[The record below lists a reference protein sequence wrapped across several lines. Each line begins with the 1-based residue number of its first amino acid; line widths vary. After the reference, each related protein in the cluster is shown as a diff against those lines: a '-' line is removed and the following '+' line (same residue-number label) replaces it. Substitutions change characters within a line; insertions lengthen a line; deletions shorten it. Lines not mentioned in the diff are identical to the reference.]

1 MHLTRRNL
9 LKTLALGVL
18 GSRGGDLFVPQAQP
32 APPASGPLFAIVAPQ
47 KSGITWVHDSART
60 GGHYAPEVVGPGC
73 AFLDFD
79 NDGWLDIYL
88 VNSGACDFY
97 NPKNPPRNALY
108 KNNRDGSF
116 TDVTLAAG
124 VAGGNFGMGVAV
136 GDYDADGFPDL
147 LVTGYGRNI
156 LYHNNGNGTFTDVT
170 QKAGLADSKW
180 SASAAWFD
188 YDNDGRLD
196 LFVCHYVD
204 YTGDPRNQCSN
215 TEGKTFYC
223 LETQLKPLT
232 CSLYHNSGD
241 GSFTEV
247 GHETPI
253 GRLKGKA
260 LAVVAADI
268 NHDRWMDLF
277 VANDTLPNWLFANRG
292 GGRWEEIGLKAG
304 TADSEDGQPRGSMG
318 VDAADFDED
327 GNMDVALANFSGEE
341 FSLYHND
348 GHELF
353 SDWANRT
360 PIGEATRML
369 SGWGTK
375 FFDYDNDGNL
385 DLIFA
390 SGHPDPDIGRTSQY
404 AYLEPLLLFRNTGRG
419 FVNVSSEGGDA
430 FRQRWAARGLAVG
443 DFDNDGAQDVL
454 VGINGGAPLL
464 LRNQATAGNNWLGL
478 HLVGRSCNRD
488 AVGATIRWSCGG
500 TVRSRYKVGGGS
512 FCSSHDPR
520 VVLGLGQGKTAD
532 WVEVTW
538 PSPSR
543 RVDRLARPP
552 VNTYITLVEEERKA
566 ASGNAS
572 RSRKRARC

>member
-124 VAGGNFGMGVAV
+124 VSGGNFGMGVAV

-156 LYHNNGNGTFTDVT
+156 LYHNNGNGTFTDAT

-464 LRNQATAGNNWLGL
+464 LRNQAATGNNWLGL
-478 HLVGRSCNRD
+478 HLVGRNCNRD
-488 AVGATIRWSCGG
+488 AVGATIKWSWGG
-500 TVRSRYKVGGGS
+500 IVRSRYKVGGGS

-543 RVDRLARPP
+543 RVDRLAGLP
-552 VNTYITLVEEERKA
+552 VNTYITLVEGEGKA
-566 ASGNAS
+566 ASGTAS